1 MKNKNILYGLL
12 GVGALAGGYFFYKK
26 FINSS
31 GTYPLEVNKVSNN
44 LVRVDVFKDNTDK
57 ILYST
62 FVSKRDLKNNG
73 SYFGTLFE
81 NASFKLT
88 EEQKTDGITHYFIFE
103 LYDSKGNSQ
112 QRFPFQFRLEE

>member
-103 LYDSKGNSQ
+103 LYDSKGNRQ
-112 QRFPFQFRLEE
+112 QRFPFYLRLQE